1 MLKAVGA
8 DINNY
13 ADELPLTG
21 AVITMHIIV
30 IGNVYDNN
38 NIKAVCS

>member
-13 ADELPLTG
+13 ADELALTG
-21 AVITMHIIV
+21 AVITMHSII
-30 IGNVYDNN
+30 ICNVAMKYNN
-38 NIKAVCS
+38 TNFP

>member
-13 ADELPLTG
+13 ADERPLTG
-21 AVITMHIIV
+21 AVITMHTIV
-30 IGNVYDNN
+30 ICNAT
-38 NIKAVCS
+38 K

>member
-1 MLKAVGA
+1 MLKAAGA
-8 DINNY
+8 DINNCT
-13 ADELPLTG
+13 DELPLTG

>member
-21 AVITMHIIV
+21 AVITMQITV
-30 IGNVYDNN
+30 ISNVTMKYNSIN
-38 NIKAVCS
+38 FP